1 MATREL
7 VPRRRSLVLGARVV
21 RPPCRRVRRISIEG
35 CSSDGVTNKS
45 VEEAMR
51 ATGTKANVQRILGRV
66 AGATASTKSEVEE
79 MPEDKR
85 QALRLGLQRHEVGQV
100 LRNVSREL
108 AQREQQIADR
118 RTICSQRSGPRRRG
132 AGRPGGRTAARRA
145 AGCRSGQD
153 PGDSEGSGPPPGAPG
168 RGLTS
173 QKFSRRNSPELQPV
187 VTQGAAA

>member
-1 MATREL
+1 
-7 VPRRRSLVLGARVV
+7 
-21 RPPCRRVRRISIEG
+21 
-35 CSSDGVTNKS
+35 
-45 VEEAMR
+45 MR

-118 RTICSQRSGPRRRG
+118 RTICSQRSGPRPPWCWSPRWSHCRPPSRWVSVGPGPRR
-132 AGRPGGRTAARRA
+132 
-145 AGCRSGQD
+145 
-153 PGDSEGSGPPPGAPG
+153 
-168 RGLTS
+168 
-173 QKFSRRNSPELQPV
+173 
-187 VTQGAAA
+187 